1 MVMRSRDNQQE
12 DDAPAGVPSSELC
25 LHSQGCEMQVSA
37 MTPTA
42 RGSPL
47 PSEHPNTFSH
57 IGILLPD
64 AQCQDLFHYLFCT
77 VILQEYIVT
86 HIKII

>member
-1 MVMRSRDNQQE
+1 MMMRSRDNQQE
-12 DDAPAGVPSSELC
+12 DAPAGVPSSELC

-47 PSEHPNTFSH
+47 PSEHPQYIFSH
-57 IGILLPD
+57 WHFSARCLVP
-64 AQCQDLFHYLFCT
+64 
-77 VILQEYIVT
+77 
-86 HIKII
+86 KIFSIIYFAL

>member
-1 MVMRSRDNQQE
+1 MMMRSRDNRQE

-47 PSEHPNTFSH
+47 PSEHPQYIFSH
-57 IGILLPD
+57 CHFTDRCSVP
-64 AQCQDLFHYLFCT
+64 
-77 VILQEYIVT
+77 
-86 HIKII
+86 KIFSIIYFAL